1 MSSSRGC
8 QSALMF
14 CEASVEMK
22 PKVMSWAADRPMVRA
37 TARAA
42 LSGLNIREIQKA
54 GGRRDGAGQAARAIA
69 GANCGSGVIGDGG
82 DGGNGDDRGAGT
94 AAGAAS
100 ARISSAC

>member
-22 PKVMSWAADRPMVRA
+22 PKVMSWAADRPMVRIA
-37 TARAA
+37 ARAA
-42 LSGLNIREIQKA
+42 LSCLNMRELQKRVE
-54 GGRRDGAGQAARAIA
+54 GGNWGR
-69 GANCGSGVIGDGG
+69 GVRGDGG
-82 DGGNGDDRGAGT
+82 DRGDMGDMGART

-100 ARISSAC
+100 ARISSACTPYRLRSSAG

>member
-42 LSGLNIREIQKA
+42 LSGLNMRELPKRVGEETGGGGGGGGGVRWFKKEETKKG
-54 GGRRDGAGQAARAIA
+54 GGRSEGAGRAPRAIA
-69 GANCGSGVIGDGG
+69 GANCGSGVI
-82 DGGNGDDRGAGT
+82 
-94 AAGAAS
+94 
-100 ARISSAC
+100 